1 MSGWYG
7 SMDMGGLGHPHM
19 GDGDFFRSHNMS
31 QEAAYGMTDAQLHP
45 PTSVVTTATSSSG
58 YSMKDVAKKAGIGL
72 VAGAVIGMVLLRV
85 PMYNNMMTKD
95 KSWQAAAVGAAI
107 AVPLAS
113 MYA

>member
-31 QEAAYGMTDAQLHP
+31 QEQAAGMTDAQLHP
-45 PTSVVTTATSSSG
+45 PPTVMTTTSSSG
-58 YSMKDVAKKAGIGL
+58 SSMRSVAKKAGYGL

-85 PMYNNMMTKD
+85 PAYSKMMTKD
-95 KSWQAAAVGAAI
+95 KSWQAAAIGAAV

>member
-1 MSGWYG
+1 
-7 SMDMGGLGHPHM
+7 MDISGLGNELGHNHTQAYREFNEASAQSETAYVASQAESNGSSM
-19 GDGDFFRSHNMS
+19 RS
-31 QEAAYGMTDAQLHP
+31 
-45 PTSVVTTATSSSG
+45 
-58 YSMKDVAKKAGIGL
+58 VAKKAGYGL

-95 KSWQAAAVGAAI
+95 KSWQAAAIGAAV